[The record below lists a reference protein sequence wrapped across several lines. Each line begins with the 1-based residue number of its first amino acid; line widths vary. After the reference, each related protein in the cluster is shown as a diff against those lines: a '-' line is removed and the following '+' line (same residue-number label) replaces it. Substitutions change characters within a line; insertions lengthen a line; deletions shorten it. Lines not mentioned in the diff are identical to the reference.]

1 MADWAEVHRLAA
13 DFQRLQASSTA
24 HKLSER
30 NCVELVTKLVQRGLL
45 EIVHTLDGKEYVTPG
60 QLDREIRDELAAH
73 GGDVTYRSYDE
84 YSIRSGYWSVT
95 GQGEFFFGT
104 TLDLVKFLNDR
115 LQKLLTFGKTHPHKI
130 FSLEMPPDRCNY

>member
-73 GGDVTYRSYDE
+73 GGDVAYRSYDE
-84 YSIRSGYWSVT
+84 YSNIVYEVAIDPVIGQPHSLRDYVITATAGWSKGGTGNEEMGNEIRNGHSAFES
-95 GQGEFFFGT
+95 EFAA
-104 TLDLVKFLNDR
+104 
-115 LQKLLTFGKTHPHKI
+115 
-130 FSLEMPPDRCNY
+130 